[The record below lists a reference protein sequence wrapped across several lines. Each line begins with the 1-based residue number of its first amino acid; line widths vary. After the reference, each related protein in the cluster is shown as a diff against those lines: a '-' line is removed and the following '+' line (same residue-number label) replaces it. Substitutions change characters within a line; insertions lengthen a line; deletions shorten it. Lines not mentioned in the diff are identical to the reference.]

1 MRAFRRLLQI
11 QNWQIFDLFVSGPT
25 ILCIDRKL
33 CIYLHPGG
41 GWVCLCL
48 CFYIQMFIPVI
59 LVVILCV
66 CVGCREGLKL
76 IPT

>member
-41 GWVCLCL
+41 GWVCLC
-48 CFYIQMFIPVI
+48 FYIQMFIPVI